1 MHLLFLKGREEEA
14 RRGLDL
20 LRSKREALVREF
32 FLVME
37 SVVAARGLLGRQA
50 AEARRALATALALEG
65 KASVAAASFAAKR
78 DLPVELRE
86 RNVWGVKFPE
96 IAYPAVVRP
105 VEGRGYAP
113 ASHSPSVDV
122 AALRY
127 EELLDRILRMLSGE
141 TRLKRIGA
149 EIKRTTRRINAL
161 NEVRLPQ
168 LLRTIRRIQSALEE
182 REREDLFR
190 MKRFKERSARGEEG
204 VRREAIDPLT
214 IDD

>member
-1 MHLLFLKGREEEA
+1 MEYPSPTRMCLLSLKGQAEET

-37 SVVAARGLLGRQA
+37 SVVAARGLLTREA

-65 KASVAAASFAAKR
+65 KASIASASFAAKR
-78 DLPVELRE
+78 DLPVELIE

-96 IAYPAVVRP
+96 ITYPSVVRS

-113 ASHSPSVDV
+113 ASHSPSVDA
-122 AALRY
+122 AALRH
-127 EELLDRILRMLSGE
+127 EELLDRILRMLSRE

-161 NEVRLPQ
+161 NELRLPQ
-168 LLRTIRRIQSALEE
+168 LRRMIRRVQSTLEE

-190 MKRFKERSARGEEG
+190 MKRFKERAERRALEG
-204 VRREAIDPLT
+204 
-214 IDD
+214 